1 MKKKKTIEVVRI
13 DLTRMPILRQQL
25 MEFCY
30 GTYEENAII
39 DDDHL
44 EMEYYLLVRENRLN
58 ELFMPEL
65 LNGGGGL
72 SLVEVTVS

>member
-13 DLTRMPILRQQL
+13 DLTRMPVLRKQL
-25 MEFCY
+25 VEFCY
-30 GTYEENAII
+30 GTYEENVII

-44 EMEYYLLVRENRLN
+44 EMEYYLLIKENRLN

-65 LNGGGGL
+65 LKNGGGL
-72 SLVEVTVS
+72 LFVDCIVI

>member
-13 DLTRMPILRQQL
+13 DLTRMPVLRKQL
-25 MEFCY
+25 VEICY

-44 EMEYYLLVRENRLN
+44 EMEYYLLVKENRLH
-58 ELFMPEL
+58 ELHIPEL
-65 LNGGGGL
+65 LKGGGGL
-72 SLVEVTVS
+72 LFVDCIVI